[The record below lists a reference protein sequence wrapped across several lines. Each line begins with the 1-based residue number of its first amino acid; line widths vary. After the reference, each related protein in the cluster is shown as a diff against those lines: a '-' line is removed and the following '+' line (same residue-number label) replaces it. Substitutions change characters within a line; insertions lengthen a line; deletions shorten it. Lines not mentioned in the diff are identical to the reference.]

1 MADEGRHILLPAFLS
16 DPTGNVKEKMIEK
29 SLHYLVNFMQTFLK
43 VWVWNIN
50 IKRKM
55 DSIIKNAVSSAEE
68 QKPHVH
74 NKDDEN
80 LLAILKEHQARIK
93 VIGVGGGGNNTLDRI
108 SEIGIEGARTI
119 AVNTDAQ
126 DLIETKADKKILL
139 GRELTKG
146 LGAGAVP
153 KVGEDAARESEAEL
167 KNALKDSDMIFI
179 TSGMGGGTGTGAAP
193 VIAEMAKKSGALVV
207 GVVTIPFS
215 MEGSRRYENAMRG
228 LEKME
233 KHVDTLIVIPN
244 EKLLEIAPNLPLH
257 TAFKLADEVLT
268 NAVKGITELVTKNG
282 LINLDFADIKTVMTG
297 AGMAMIGLG
306 ESDSENRAEESVERA
321 LNNPLLD
328 VDLSGAS
335 GALVNVTGG
344 PDMTLEDAKRIVAKV
359 SATLEDDAR
368 IIWGAQVLDDLN
380 KIVKTMVVITGV
392 RSEQI
397 RGMKKKSDNDSSNHD
412 DELGLE
418 FIR

>member
-1 MADEGRHILLPAFLS
+1 
-16 DPTGNVKEKMIEK
+16 
-29 SLHYLVNFMQTFLK
+29 
-43 VWVWNIN
+43 
-50 IKRKM
+50 M
-55 DSIIKNAVSSAEE
+55 DSLIKNAVTSAEAQE
-68 QKPHVH
+68 PTSY
-74 NKDDEN
+74 NKDDEE
-80 LLAILKEHQARIK
+80 LMAILKQHQARIK
-93 VIGVGGGGNNTLDRI
+93 VVGVGGGGNNTLDRI

-126 DLIETKADKKILL
+126 DLIKTTADKKILI
-139 GRELTKG
+139 GKELTKG
-146 LGAGAVP
+146 LGAGAAP
-153 KVGEDAARESEAEL
+153 KIGEESAKEQENEI
-167 KNALKDSDMIFI
+167 KEALKDSDMIFI

-193 VIAEMAKKSGALVV
+193 VIAEIAKKSGALVV
-207 GVVTIPFS
+207 GVVTVPFA
-215 MEGSRRYENAMRG
+215 MEGSRRYENAMLG
-228 LEKME
+228 LSKME

-282 LINLDFADIKTVMTG
+282 LINLDFADIKAVMSD

-328 VDLSGAS
+328 VELKNAS

-344 PDMTLEDAKRIVAKV
+344 PDMTLEDAKKIVAKV
-359 SATLEDDAR
+359 SETLDEDAK
-368 IIWGAQVLDDLN
+368 IIWGAQILDDLN
-380 KIVKTMVVITGV
+380 KVIKTMVVITGV
-392 RSEQI
+392 KSEQI
-397 RGMKKKSDNDSSNHD
+397 RGRKRIEQANKELD

>member
-1 MADEGRHILLPAFLS
+1 
-16 DPTGNVKEKMIEK
+16 
-29 SLHYLVNFMQTFLK
+29 
-43 VWVWNIN
+43 
-50 IKRKM
+50 M
-55 DSIIKNAVSSAEE
+55 DSIIKNAVSSAQEE
-68 QKPHVH
+68 KMPVQS
-74 NKDDEN
+74 KDDEE
-80 LLAILKEHQARIK
+80 LLAILKQHQARIK
-93 VIGVGGGGNNTLDRI
+93 VIGVGGGGNNTLERI
-108 SEIGIEGARTI
+108 AEIGVEGARTI

-126 DLIETKADKKILL
+126 DLIETKADKKILI

-153 KVGEDAARESEAEL
+153 KVGEEAARESEKEL
-167 KNALKDSDMIFI
+167 KLALKDSDMIFI

-193 VIAEMAKKSGALVV
+193 FIAEIAKSSGALVV
-207 GVVTIPFS
+207 GVVTIPFA
-215 MEGSRRYENAMRG
+215 MEGSRRYDNAMLG

-233 KHVDTLIVIPN
+233 RNVDTLIVIPN

-328 VDLSGAS
+328 VDLSNAT

-344 PDMTLEDAKRIVAKV
+344 PDMTLEDARKIVAKV
-359 SATLEDDAR
+359 SETLDDDAR
-368 IIWGAQVLDDLN
+368 IIWGAQIMEDLD
-380 KIVKTMVVITGV
+380 KVIKTMVVVTGV
-392 RSEQI
+392 KSDQI
-397 RGMKKKSDNDSSNHD
+397 RGRKVSSAKTENVD